1 LCGEGVGCILQVRAD
16 RRSSAHEHHRTRP
29 HLSPI
34 LTRASDPERL
44 GLAPVSALRRDAHL
58 PMGELHPAAL
68 DAGGTA
74 GLPSPAAPMCAV
86 PAHLR
91 RTYSEES
98 PWLIRGGWYA
108 REVRRCAV
116 DVWQHGGTSLRRTA
130 ELIRSWVGRQER
142 WLLWRPLASASPER
156 GACHLSA
163 STVERWLDGVGQR
176 AGETL
181 QDQWVGVP
189 SSGHVLTD
197 GLWTRLR
204 GGAKRVVVLLT
215 DSVSGVIWPPVVV
228 AAETSAA
235 SWATLFD
242 RGAAA
247 GLAVEELWSVT
258 SDGAT
263 GLAT

>member
-1 LCGEGVGCILQVRAD
+1 MSIIEQGRTFLQSLRERATRSAWDWRRCPHCGETLTCQWGSYTRRPWTLEGRQVCRVQ
-16 RRSSAHEHHRTRP
+16 RHR
-29 HLSPI
+29 
-34 LTRASDPERL
+34 
-44 GLAPVSALRRDAHL
+44 
-58 PMGELHPAAL
+58 
-68 DAGGTA
+68 
-74 GLPSPAAPMCAV
+74 CAQC
-86 PAHLR
+86 R

-130 ELIRSWVGRQER
+130 ERIRSWVGRQER